1 MCVCGWVGGGG
12 LGVEQTINLNLTKF
26 KAQNKISVPQ
36 SSSTPKNQ
44 PETLGC
50 VVIGQYFYLV
60 GGFDAHPV
68 QFFKKK
74 NGQNGYIPLF
84 NKISS
89 NIQLF
94 AKYLTIHHFFETQ
107 L

>member
-1 MCVCGWVGGGG
+1 MGGGG

-36 SSSTPKNQ
+36 SSSTPENQ

-60 GGFDAHPV
+60 GGFDTHPV
-68 QFFKKK
+68 QFFLKKMVK
-74 NGQNGYIPLF
+74 MVIYHCLT
-84 NKISS
+84 
-89 NIQLF
+89 
-94 AKYLTIHHFFETQ
+94 KYLVIYNYLQ
-107 L
+107 NI